1 MVRIWRLPVWILDR
15 QHLLGEHNELHTI
28 VSVILRGGGGWWN
41 HPQTNRFKDH
51 LGLLVDRHRQQVEE
65 MKRRG
70 YNHQSPLPEFKYKPE
85 RYVLGVAYTKEEMLA
100 DLRLLIERKGVVRE
114 KINLLIR
121 LTLSGL

>member
-1 MVRIWRLPVWILDR
+1 
-15 QHLLGEHNELHTI
+15 
-28 VSVILRGGGGWWN
+28 
-41 HPQTNRFKDH
+41 
-51 LGLLVDRHRQQVEE
+51 